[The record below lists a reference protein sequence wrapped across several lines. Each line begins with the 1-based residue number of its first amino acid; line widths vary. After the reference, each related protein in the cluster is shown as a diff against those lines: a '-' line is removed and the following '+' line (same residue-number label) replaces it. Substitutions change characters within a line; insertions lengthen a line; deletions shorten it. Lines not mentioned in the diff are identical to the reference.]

1 VPQTTSTTNTVHY
14 PFPPLSFYSILYYYK
29 HNALLAI
36 SVFLLRAFFLLP
48 FQIFAGSLALQGLDR
63 AYSVRI
69 EDVLSA
75 GQLFVV
81 G

>member
-1 VPQTTSTTNTVHY
+1 VPQTTSTTNSVHY
-14 PFPPLSFYSILYYYK
+14 PFCPLSFILACIII
-29 HNALLAI
+29 NTMLGWQL
-36 SVFLLRAFFLLP
+36 VLFLLRAFFLLP

-63 AYSVRI
+63 PYSVRI

>member
-1 VPQTTSTTNTVHY
+1 MLGWQLV
-14 PFPPLSFYSILYYYK
+14 L
-29 HNALLAI
+29 
-36 SVFLLRAFFLLP
+36 FLLRAFFLLP

-63 AYSVRI
+63 PYSVRI